1 MEYIFDV
8 CFLGG
13 VAVDWI
19 SNKLFWSDSGTSKIE
34 VSHLD
39 GSSRSVLIW
48 EGLEKPRA
56 LALHPIKG

>member
-1 MEYIFDV
+1 MKSISDV
-8 CFLGG
+8 LLPGG

-19 SNKLFWSDSGTSKIE
+19 GNKLFWSDSGTSKIE

-56 LALHPIKG
+56 LALHPVKG